1 MNDNDAAEA
10 PSIDAGPSPL
20 PYGYAAYLLIESLL
34 HELIAR
40 GAISTEDAIGIVGI
54 AIDTNVALADSQTD
68 LPTRSSAELLQRL
81 SLSLRADMSR

>member
-1 MNDNDAAEA
+1 MNDNDA
-10 PSIDAGPSPL
+10 DAVLSNDVGQSPL

-54 AIDTNVALADSQTD
+54 AIDTNVALADSQTA
-68 LPTRSSAELLQRL
+68 LPTRSSAELLERL
-81 SLSLRADMSR
+81 SLSLRADVSA